1 MEREYFYEQIAE
13 LTYQNFKPLV
23 TWLFPEQ
30 KAKWILKESLNY
42 EAVIFTAKGCELAA
56 LLGYYANGCNFFDF
70 KEEKLR
76 KWLTAEEY
84 CQSKKRLEQW
94 QSSCKK
100 DTFYVEALCTDA
112 LHRRQ
117 GLAEYLL
124 LLAEKKAK
132 ECGLKRMAL
141 EVADNNYPAMA
152 LYLKCGFTCKYKR
165 RTPCDFTHYECRLWL
180 EKTLS

>member
-42 EAVIFTAKGCELAA
+42 EAVIYRQRLRIGGTVGILRQRR
-56 LLGYYANGCNFFDF
+56 NFFRF
-70 KEEKLR
+70 QGGKAAQMAYCGGILPKQ
-76 KWLTAEEY
+76 KTSGTVAELL
-84 CQSKKRLEQW
+84 Q
-94 QSSCKK
+94 K

-124 LLAEKKAK
+124 SLAEKKAK

-152 LYLKCGFTCKYKR
+152 LYLKCGFTCKDKR

>member
-76 KWLTAEEY
+76 KWLTAEE
-84 CQSKKRLEQW
+84 
-94 QSSCKK
+94 
-100 DTFYVEALCTDA
+100 
-112 LHRRQ
+112 
-117 GLAEYLL
+117 
-124 LLAEKKAK
+124 
-132 ECGLKRMAL
+132 
-141 EVADNNYPAMA
+141 
-152 LYLKCGFTCKYKR
+152 
-165 RTPCDFTHYECRLWL
+165 
-180 EKTLS
+180 

>member
-1 MEREYFYEQIAE
+1 MLCY
-13 LTYQNFKPLV
+13 
-23 TWLFPEQ
+23 WLYRPDPIT
-30 KAKWILKESLNY
+30 ATGWRWGGSIWGSLS
-42 EAVIFTAKGCELAA
+42 L
-56 LLGYYANGCNFFDF
+56 
-70 KEEKLR
+70 
-76 KWLTAEEY
+76 Y

-124 LLAEKKAK
+124 SLAEKKAK

-152 LYLKCGFTCKYKR
+152 LYLKCGFTCKDKR

-180 EKTLS
+180 EKTLSWSISRECFFCGFTVLSADPSGSASPKGGWSRLWWYWWRRQGY